1 MKLVKNVFGVLAL
14 IFAVAAV
21 LLFFAPYSDVV
32 YGNLNETGRVGAE
45 FAFGAPYSN
54 GAAGSNSAHLLFN
67 FILIALTVVFA
78 AASYFWKKA
87 KNIRW
92 ATIAFSIVTAVYM
105 LVIACKPASFLDL
118 YGVVPTGLA
127 ATALKTT
134 AMPFLIAAA
143 SFLTFVC
150 ASVYLLAADK
160 LAVLAAGDG
169 ALTIPQK
176 VAKFLKDYK
185 GEIKKIVWPG
195 PRAVVKNTIIV
206 LIICLIVGA
215 FIWAVDFGL
224 GALLDLIYA

>member
-1 MKLVKNVFGVLAL
+1 MKLTKNVFGVLAL

-32 YGNLNETGRVGAE
+32 YGSLNETGRVGAE
-45 FAFGAPYSN
+45 FAFGAEYGN
-54 GAAGSNSAHLLFN
+54 GATGAKSAHLLFN
-67 FILIALTVVFA
+67 FILIAFTVVFA

-92 ATIAFSIVTAVYM
+92 ATIAFSIITAVYM

-118 YGVVPTGLA
+118 YGIVPAGYA
-127 ATALKTT
+127 AEALKTT
-134 AMPFLIAAA
+134 VIPFLISAAC
-143 SFLTFVC
+143 FLTC
-150 ASVYLLAADK
+150 ISALVYLLVADK

-169 ALTIPQK
+169 SLTITQK
-176 VAKFLKDYK
+176 VIKFLKDYK
-185 GEIKKIVWPG
+185 GEIMKIVWPG
-195 PRAVVKNTIIV
+195 PKAVVKNTIIV

>member
-1 MKLVKNVFGVLAL
+1 MKLAKNVFGVLAL

-32 YGNLNETGRVGAE
+32 YGDLNEIGRVGAE
-45 FAFGAPYSN
+45 FAFGSEYSN
-54 GAAGSNSAHLLFN
+54 GVAGDKSAHLLFN
-67 FILIALTVVFA
+67 FVLIAFTAVFA

-92 ATIAFSIVTAVYM
+92 ATIAFSIITAVYM

-118 YGVVPTGLA
+118 YGVVPTGYA

-134 AMPFLIAAA
+134 VFPFLISAA
-143 SFLTFVC
+143 SLLTCVC
-150 ASVYLLAADK
+150 ALTYLLIADK
-160 LAVLAAGDG
+160 IAVLAAGDG
-169 ALTIPQK
+169 ALTITQK
-176 VAKFLKDYK
+176 VVKFLKDYK